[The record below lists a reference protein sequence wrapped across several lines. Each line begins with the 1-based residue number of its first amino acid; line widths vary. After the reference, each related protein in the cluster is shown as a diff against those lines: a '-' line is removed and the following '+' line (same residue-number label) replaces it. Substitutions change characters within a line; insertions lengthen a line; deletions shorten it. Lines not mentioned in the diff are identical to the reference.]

1 MDHVE
6 PTTRL
11 SRFTPTARKG
21 RGLHSAFRNPVR
33 LTLVAA
39 TALLLVGSAVSWVE
53 IWLPVRGW
61 FDMSSFERA
70 GDGGI
75 ILELAL
81 LLFAVTWSERAWD
94 SRLAVLVAAPA
105 AIGIVAVIDLRV
117 AGETIQTYIDSLWT
131 QGGHGYLLPGFWM
144 TVAGA
149 TLATLAGV
157 VRIWRARHETRWT
170 IGIRRATV
178 AGIVGGVIGAV
189 VGFASGVTLG
199 QHVTAGS
206 STGVTGS
213 VLILFAIGFGFAGT
227 WLGAWAGG
235 LVGSVTE
242 QP

>member
-1 MDHVE
+1 MDNVE
-6 PTTRL
+6 PTARL

-21 RGLHSAFRNPVR
+21 RGIHAAFKDPVR
-33 LTLVAA
+33 LSLVAA
-39 TALLLVGSAVSWVE
+39 AALLLGGSALSWLEV
-53 IWLPVRGW
+53 WLPVRGW

-70 GDGGI
+70 NDGGI
-75 ILELAL
+75 ILELGL
-81 LLFAVTWSERAWD
+81 LLFAIAWSERAWG

-105 AIGIVAVIDLRV
+105 AIGIVSVIDLRV
-117 AGETIQTYIDSLWT
+117 AGESLQGYLDSLWT

-144 TVAGA
+144 TVGGA

-178 AGIVGGVIGAV
+178 ASIVGGVIGLV
-189 VGFASGVTLG
+189 VGFASGVNLG
-199 QHVTAGS
+199 QHVTAGG

-213 VLILFAIGFGFAGT
+213 LLILFAIGFGFAGT